1 MAGKQKELLELE
13 QQMAAPKFWENKE
26 KAQETIK
33 RLKGLKDVVQPL
45 KDLQKAYDDVVVLA
59 ELVKDEQDAAAT
71 AEVEREIAAL
81 GQKVERLEFQVMLS
95 GPEDRSNAYLNI
107 HAGAGGTESCD
118 WASMLLR
125 MYTRWAERNGYAC
138 EMVEIQPGEEAGLRR
153 VVVHVKGPWAYGYLK
168 AEIGVHRLVR
178 ISPFDANARRHTS
191 FAAVDVMPEVD
202 ENIEIAVKEE
212 DIEVTTYRSGG
223 PGGQNVNKVASA
235 VRITHKPTGI
245 VVQCQIE
252 RSQHKNRKT
261 ALSMLKAKLYHREEQ
276 KREAELAKAYDEKG
290 EIAWGHQIRSYVLQP
305 YQLVKDL
312 RTNLETG
319 DVQSVL
325 DGEIGEF
332 IEAYL
337 RQKMAQG
344 K

>member
-1 MAGKQKELLELE
+1 MAG
-13 QQMAAPKFWENKE
+13 PRFWENKE
-26 KAQETIK
+26 KARETVK
-33 RLKGLKDVVQPL
+33 RLKGLKDVVSPL
-45 KDLQKAYDDVVVLA
+45 RELQKAHEDVTVLA
-59 ELVKDEQDAAAT
+59 ELVKDEKDEAAT
-71 AEVEREIAAL
+71 VEVERDIQTLA
-81 GQKVERLEFQVMLS
+81 QKVERLEFQIMLS
-95 GPEDRSNAYLNI
+95 APEDRCNAYLNI

-125 MYTRWAERNGYAC
+125 MYTRWAERNGFSQ
-138 EMVEIQPGEEAGLRR
+138 EMVDIQPGEEAGLRR
-153 VVVHVKGPWAYGYLK
+153 VMVHVKGTWAYGYLK

-202 ENIEIAVKEE
+202 EDTEIDIKEQ
-212 DIEVTTYRSGG
+212 DIEVTTYRAGG

-235 VRITHKPTGI
+235 VRIRHIPTGV
-245 VVQCQIE
+245 VVQCQNE
-252 RSQHKNRKT
+252 RSQHKNRKM
-261 ALSMLKAKLYHREEQ
+261 AMSMLKAKLYHLQEQ

-312 RTNLETG
+312 RTNVETG
-319 DVQSVL
+319 DVESVL
-325 DGEIGEF
+325 DGDITEF

-337 RQKMAQG
+337 KQKMGEKKA
-344 K
+344 

>member
-1 MAGKQKELLELE
+1 MAGKEKELLDLE
-13 QQMAAPKFWENKE
+13 RQMAAPKFWENRE

-45 KDLQKAYDDVVVLA
+45 KELQKAYDDVVVLA

-153 VVVHVKGPWAYGYLK
+153 VVVNVKGPWAYGYLK
-168 AEIGVHRLVR
+168 AEIGVHRLV
-178 ISPFDANARRHTS
+178 
-191 FAAVDVMPEVD
+191 
-202 ENIEIAVKEE
+202 
-212 DIEVTTYRSGG
+212 
-223 PGGQNVNKVASA
+223 
-235 VRITHKPTGI
+235 
-245 VVQCQIE
+245 
-252 RSQHKNRKT
+252 
-261 ALSMLKAKLYHREEQ
+261 
-276 KREAELAKAYDEKG
+276 
-290 EIAWGHQIRSYVLQP
+290 
-305 YQLVKDL
+305 
-312 RTNLETG
+312 
-319 DVQSVL
+319 
-325 DGEIGEF
+325 
-332 IEAYL
+332 
-337 RQKMAQG
+337 
-344 K
+344 